1 MIGVVVPSRLLLVS
15 FGLDPFVGYD
25 LDRVDEVA
33 KIDILVEICH
43 HRIGY
48 FCRFT

>member
-1 MIGVVVPSRLLLVS
+1 MVVVPSLLLLVI
-15 FGLDPFVGYD
+15 FGLDPFVGYY

-33 KIDILVEICH
+33 KIDILEDICH

-48 FCRFT
+48 FYRFT

>member
-1 MIGVVVPSRLLLVS
+1 MIVEPSRLLLVS
-15 FGLDPFVGYD
+15 FGLDPFVGYY